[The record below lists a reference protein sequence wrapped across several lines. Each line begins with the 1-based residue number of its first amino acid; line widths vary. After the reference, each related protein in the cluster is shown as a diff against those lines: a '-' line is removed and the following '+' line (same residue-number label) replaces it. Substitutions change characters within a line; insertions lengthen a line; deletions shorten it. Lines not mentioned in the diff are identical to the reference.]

1 MKVIKSCYN
10 WIAPF
15 WNRGSKNFIQ
25 NKMNAN
31 MKIISDRSIASNI
44 VIKVTFICKIK
55 FCKTQRV
62 REHGW
67 DWKFIV
73 IFMYIKSLP
82 KSTDTQW
89 KFDKWRAFSV
99 GKKVIPDFV
108 GYLVCLAS
116 SKFGFTRWTYGEQH
130 EW

>member
-1 MKVIKSCYN
+1 MDCTVLEPWLKH
-10 WIAPF
+10 
-15 WNRGSKNFIQ
+15 FIQ

-44 VIKVTFICKIK
+44 VIKLTVICKIK

-73 IFMYIKSLP
+73 IFMCIKSLP

-99 GKKVIPDFV
+99 GKK
-108 GYLVCLAS
+108 S
-116 SKFGFTRWTYGEQH
+116 NTRFCGILGMSGIIKIWIYSLNIWRATWMIRAEKKN
-130 EW
+130 